1 MDYKVVI
8 TPDAEEDMDRFI
20 RYLLLEKQNVQ
31 AAASVL
37 DDFEATEQMLS
48 HTADKLRL
56 CGHPRLR
63 AHGYRKIRFLSHRYF
78 MMYRIEDGL
87 VIVDR
92 IFHELQDYENKMD

>member
-1 MDYKVVI
+1 M
-8 TPDAEEDMDRFI
+8 
-20 RYLLLEKQNVQ
+20 
-31 AAASVL
+31 
-37 DDFEATEQMLS
+37 
-48 HTADKLRL
+48 
-56 CGHPRLR
+56 R